1 MRRLLVPLLALA
13 LLGAA
18 CGEPTGPSDDPTTS
32 TTAPSPSPDPTS
44 LEPLPGS
51 SCEPQGG
58 GSFDNVPDFVD
69 VELEHV
75 DGIDRIT
82 FVLELSDPDAAEPP
96 SYNVQFVE
104 QLTTDGEG
112 APVDVEGEEFL
123 QISFNAVGTRI
134 EGETPEPV
142 YTGPEEFVTDF
153 TTLLEAEQLGD
164 FENVITWG
172 LGLSLRACPR
182 VVAERTSITIELPAT
197 P

>member
-1 MRRLLVPLLALA
+1 MHMRRHLVPLLALA

-18 CGEPTGPSDDPTTS
+18 CGEVDPPGDDPTI
-32 TTAPSPSPDPTS
+32 TTQSPSPEPTA

-51 SCEPQGG
+51 SCEPQSG

-69 VELEHV
+69 VELEQV

-82 FVLELSDPDAAEPP
+82 FVLEPTDPNLTEPP
-96 SYNVQFVE
+96 SYNLQFVE

-112 APVDVEGEEFL
+112 SPVAVQGTDFL

-142 YTGPEEFVTDF
+142 YTGPDHFEPGYSTM
-153 TTLLEAEQLGD
+153 LEVVQLGD

-182 VVAERTSITIELPAT
+182 ITATATSITIELPAA
-197 P
+197 

>member
-1 MRRLLVPLLALA
+1 MDMRRLLVPLLALA

-18 CGEPTGPSDDPTTS
+18 CGDAAGPSDDPTTP
-32 TTAPSPSPDPTS
+32 TTAPSPEPTA
-44 LEPLPGS
+44 LGPLPGS

-69 VELEHV
+69 VELEHA

-82 FVLELSDPDAAEPP
+82 FVLELSDPAATEPP
-96 SYNVQFVE
+96 SYNLQFVDE
-104 QLTTDGEG
+104 LITDGEG
-112 APVDVEGEEFL
+112 APVDVAGEEFL
-123 QISFNAVGTRI
+123 QVSFNAVGTRI

-182 VVAERTSITIELPAT
+182 ITATTTSITVELPAT